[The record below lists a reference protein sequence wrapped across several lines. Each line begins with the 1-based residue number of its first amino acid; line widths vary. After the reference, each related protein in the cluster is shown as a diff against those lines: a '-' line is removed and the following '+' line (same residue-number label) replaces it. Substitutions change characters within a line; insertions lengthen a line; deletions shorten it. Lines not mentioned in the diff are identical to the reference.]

1 MVKNKDEKKK
11 KIRMR
16 PCVQLPYLNPFFF
29 FVLVSL
35 TYSFRRF
42 LRHEKTFPGS

>member
-29 FVLVSL
+29 CFGEFDLQLSKISE
-35 TYSFRRF
+35 T
-42 LRHEKTFPGS
+42 